1 MSSTRRANWPVGRAL
16 RWERKRGVGR
26 MDRKE
31 ERLKRRRRIRKKI
44 FGTKQRP
51 RLCVAKSLRHI
62 YAQLVDDEHGHTLVS
77 ASTLSQEGVIGCD
90 IPAATK
96 IGEIL
101 AQRALE
107 RGIKTVVF
115 DRGGY
120 RYHGVIAALAK
131 AAREGGLEF

>member
-1 MSSTRRANWPVGRAL
+1 
-16 RWERKRGVGR
+16 
-26 MDRKE
+26 MDRKV
-31 ERLKRRRRIRKKI
+31 ERLKRRHRIRKKV
-44 FGTKQRP
+44 FGTEQRP

-77 ASTLSQEGVIGCD
+77 ASTLGQEMGDDVIGCG

-120 RYHGVIAALAK
+120 QYHGVVAALAK

>member
-1 MSSTRRANWPVGRAL
+1 
-16 RWERKRGVGR
+16 

-31 ERLKRRRRIRKKI
+31 ERLKRRRRVRKKV
-44 FGTKQRP
+44 FGTEQRP

-77 ASTLSQEGVIGCD
+77 ASTLDQELGDVVSSCGVS
-90 IPAATK
+90 AATK
-96 IGEIL
+96 VGEIL

-107 RGIKTVVF
+107 KGITTVVF

-120 RYHGVIAALAK
+120 RYHGVVAALAK
-131 AAREGGLEF
+131 ASREGGLEF